1 MNHWGA
7 TLTGHMVALLRQT
20 AKIAPESNFFFHSQ
34 GIIWQYYHKIS
45 SSCTLSLVLVLLS
58 VSVLI
63 PFKVFMSEIQFLL
76 LSSVIVLN
84 QMGRIRQKECFP
96 PCFLFSLMSLFMR
109 ASVRETNR
117 QKDSVF
123 SLFWILHFF
132 PTRAA
137 GGVWEIQ
144 RNKDSISLVLLTQAQ
159 LALSIYNL
167 LQCGKDSVCVCV
179 CQCV

>member
-1 MNHWGA
+1 MFIHICLFQPSMQCLSVNGSMNHWGA
-7 TLTGHMVALLRQT
+7 TLTGHMVALMRQT

-45 SSCTLSLVLVLLS
+45 SFCTLSLVLVLLS

-76 LSSVIVLN
+76 LSPVIVLN
-84 QMGRIRQKECFP
+84 QMGRIRQKECFH

-123 SLFWILHFF
+123 SLF
-132 PTRAA
+132 
-137 GGVWEIQ
+137 
-144 RNKDSISLVLLTQAQ
+144 
-159 LALSIYNL
+159 
-167 LQCGKDSVCVCV
+167 
-179 CQCV
+179 